1 MRTTTPMTTADA
13 LRVNESME
21 KLVDS
26 MGIKDPA
33 LRKILIDQFNE
44 EASRGMDAGLT
55 PDQIIAEND
64 RRIGM
69 MANDVLHGVTQETFE
84 TAIREEAMAR
94 GLL

>member
-1 MRTTTPMTTADA
+1 MRTTTPMTTSDA
-13 LRVNESME
+13 LRINESME

-26 MGIKDPA
+26 LGLKDPA

-44 EASRGMDAGLT
+44 EAASGMFEGLT

-69 MANDVLHGVTQETFE
+69 MANDGVSREEFE
-84 TAIREEAMAR
+84 AAIREEARAR
-94 GLL
+94 GLI